1 MSSQPIPLGRSI
13 LGMFAGYV
21 LSVVLLMFLVGLCY
35 IQLGSERVFVAN
47 SYRDTS
53 LFEILKLACGCVA
66 GIAAGWLA
74 VRIGGMRAAVMLAVL
89 MAVTGLVNG
98 SISWSKQ
105 ESHKEPWLER
115 APGPVNFILASE
127 NTQNSALYIFSLPFV
142 GLAGSL
148 AGGALCAA
156 IQRRR

>member
-1 MSSQPIPLGRSI
+1 MNTQPIPLGRSI

-21 LSVVLLMFLVGLCY
+21 LSVVLLMLLVGLCS
-35 IQLGSERVFVAN
+35 IELGAEGVFVAN

-66 GIAAGWLA
+66 AIAAGWLA

-105 ESHKEPWLER
+105 ESRKEPWLER
-115 APGPVNFILASE
+115 APGPVNFILATE
-127 NTQNSALYIFSLPFV
+127 NTQSSALYIFSLPFV

-148 AGGALCAA
+148 TGGAVCVA
-156 IQRRR
+156 IKRRR